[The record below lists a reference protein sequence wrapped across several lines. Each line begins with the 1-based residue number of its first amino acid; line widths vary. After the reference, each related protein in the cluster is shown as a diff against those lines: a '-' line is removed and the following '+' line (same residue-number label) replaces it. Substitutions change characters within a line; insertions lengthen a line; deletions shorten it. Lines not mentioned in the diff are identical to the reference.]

1 MDPAT
6 TPDILATIG
15 SGVSTALI
23 QMVAAMLT
31 PAIGYLAVPTFIL
44 TQAIK
49 MLLTHLRRAPSA
61 ELIWFVIAPLSG
73 AVFALLIWKE
83 PVPHWIAA
91 AAAASLLANI
101 TYALLFKRLIGTLT
115 PNAYERMNII
125 QQRRK
130 RDKGAPRGMDDRRE

>member
-6 TPDILATIG
+6 PDLISTIG

-23 QMVAAMLT
+23 QMVSAMLT
-31 PAIGYLAVPTFIL
+31 PAIGFLAVPTFIL

-49 MLLTHLRRAPSA
+49 MLLTHFRRAPSG

-73 AVFALLIWKE
+73 CVSALAIWKE
-83 PVPHWIAA
+83 PIPHWLAA

-101 TYALLFKRLIGTLT
+101 IYALAFKRLIGTLS
-115 PNAYERMNII
+115 PDGYERMNII

-130 RDKGAPRGMDDRRE
+130 KDKGPPKGQDDRRE